1 MNYLIIGFERSGISA
16 TSLLINKKQNVF
28 VYDSDNKKYQNA
40 QGNKAFEK
48 VTFVKKLSAEMLKT
62 IDICVVSPAVRLDS
76 EIMQKIYRMG
86 IKVIGELE
94 LGVLFC
100 RGELLAI
107 TGTNGKTT
115 AVTLLGDII
124 KGSKTVGNIGE
135 PITSH
140 TKDKK
145 LVAEVSSFQLV
156 TIDKFRP
163 HIAGITYI
171 DSDHLD
177 YHKTKEN
184 YIKAKYNIAK
194 NMGRKDYLVLNSE
207 DPISMHLALET
218 KAKVYAFSL
227 HDECKG
233 AYVKDGKIYFVKR
246 FRPRYVMDT
255 KDIKLYGEHNLANV
269 LLCITMARLAGVPIK
284 RIRQQV
290 SAFRGLEHRLEEI
303 ANIGNVTYIDDSK
316 ATNISAT
323 LVALKSVKGST
334 ILLAGGSDKG
344 YEYDELVQSLNVKK
358 LIIFGAVK
366 DKLIQACK
374 RNNFDNYAVADK
386 LFDAVELA
394 KSIAK
399 DGDIV
404 LLSPASASH
413 DEFKNYIERGEKFEE
428 YVLYRG

>member
-1 MNYLIIGFERSGISA
+1 MNYLVVGLGKSGMSA
-16 TSLLINKKQNVF
+16 TKFLLGQNHNVFLYDNDSDKYEEIKNDKNLDKAIFVTNLNKKLL
-28 VYDSDNKKYQNA
+28 A
-40 QGNKAFEK
+40 Q
-48 VTFVKKLSAEMLKT
+48 
-62 IDICVVSPAVRLDS
+62 IDVCVISPAVNLDS
-76 EIMQKIYRMG
+76 DIMKKIYHMG

-94 LGVLFC
+94 LGASFC

-115 AVTLLGDII
+115 AVTLLGSII

-135 PITSH
+135 PISGH

-145 LVAEVSSFQLV
+145 LVAEVSSFQLM

-194 NMGRKDYLVLNSE
+194 NMGPKDYLVLNSE

-269 LLCITMARLAGVPIK
+269 LLCITMARLAGVSIK

-290 SAFRGLEHRLEEI
+290 STFRGLEHRLEEI
-303 ANIGNVTYIDDSK
+303 AKIDNVTYIDDSK

-323 LVALKSVKGST
+323 LVALKSIKGST
-334 ILLAGGSDKG
+334 ILLAGGSYKG
-344 YEYDELVQSLNVKK
+344 YEYDELIQSLNVKK

-366 DKLIQACK
+366 DKLQAACK

-394 KSIAK
+394 KSMAK

-428 YVLYRG
+428 YVLFRG